1 MVIVPFYGKKKFEL
15 VLGFCPYSFFFLMW
29 DSDILLCFFFFFG
42 DVGF

>member
-15 VLGFCPYSFFFLMW
+15 VLGFCPYSFFFFLMW
-29 DSDILLCFFFFFG
+29 DSDILLCFFFG